1 MTTTHAEL
9 ETARC
14 TLRTVLLAAANTLHT
29 AGSALLEVM
38 QDAPKAATQED
49 WVAIG
54 AVDNLHFRLVD
65 LSEQINLA
73 ADIVQ
78 LPLKH

>member
-9 ETARC
+9 ATARRIM
-14 TLRTVLLAAANTLHT
+14 RTALLAAANTLHT

-49 WVAIG
+49 WEAIG
-54 AVDNLHFRLVD
+54 AADDLHFRLVD

-73 ADIVQ
+73 ANIV
-78 LPLKH
+78 PLEH